1 MAPWTVTHQAL
12 CPWNFPGKN
21 TGVEFFLTPGNLP
34 DPRIK
39 PMSLAS
45 PTLADGFFTTG
56 APWEAQVLN
65 VENYICISKCTFNV
79 GNNVGKMG
87 KPKEESKKKSPF
99 FTCIV
104 NNSDYFLLYPFFLYI
119 CLYHRQQQ
127 QLQQIRIILLFC
139 IYAHFLEL
147 TYN

>member
-1 MAPWTVTHQAL
+1 
-12 CPWNFPGKN
+12 
-21 TGVEFFLTPGNLP
+21 
-34 DPRIK
+34 
-39 PMSLAS
+39 MSLAS